1 MADHTVNGTETLQ
14 SGTNNYSQL
23 TIAGTLH
30 LSSDINHAV
39 PTVNADHVTILA
51 GGRLDTTLG
60 GYNESLNHY
69 VNGPVTNNGT
79 IGVLPSLTINGDLDG
94 TGSISIGYIS
104 DIASTTLMLNGAV
117 SAGQTINF
125 EKNLGTLVIGNVQGF
140 QGTIVTSL
148 VSADGRLGNSFGD
161 QIVLK
166 DVPFS
171 SITGYNYVGDSNGG
185 VLNLA
190 QGGTT
195 ISLNLKGDFNNDSF
209 KLSDG
214 PGGNSLDIG
223 VHTGV
228 NTLGVPPGT
237 VCFVSGTL
245 IRTPGGDMP
254 VERLHIGDKVMT
266 AAGEARPIKWIGH
279 RRLSGIGGIE
289 YGENWPVRVMA
300 NAIAPGQPSRDL
312 YLSPGHALCVSVLEE
327 LLIPVGNLLNDS
339 TIAQLPVDT
348 VDYWH
353 VELESH
359 DVLLANNLPV
369 ESYLDVGN
377 RAWFA
382 GKAAARDAISDQSWA
397 RPFVERGPVIDAI
410 RSRLDIL
417 ARRLGWSTTPD
428 MDLHLVV
435 DGVRVDGDA
444 DDELARFLFPASA
457 EKVELRSATF
467 VPERQ
472 GICGD
477 SRRLGVAVTGMTLE
491 DGFRHRVDLSIVDDL
506 LDGLHELQEEQ
517 GQRWR
522 WTKGAVPLA
531 PSLWQDFQSHVSLRV
546 GLLPLHK
553 ERWIAPRVE
562 KLDSLRLGNIFRLR
576 A

>member
-1 MADHTVNGTETLQ
+1 MADHTVSGTETLQ
-14 SGTNNYSQL
+14 NGINNYSQL

-30 LSSDINHAV
+30 LSSDINHGV
-39 PTVNADHVTILA
+39 PTVNADHVTILP
-51 GGRLDTTLG
+51 GGTLNTSLG
-60 GYNESLNHY
+60 AYNESLNHN

-94 TGSISIGYIS
+94 TGAINIGYIS
-104 DIASTTLMLNGAV
+104 DIASTTLTLNGGV
-117 SAGQTINF
+117 SAGQTVSF
-125 EKNLGTLVIGNVQGF
+125 EKNLGTLVIGNVQAF

-148 VSADGRLGNSFGD
+148 ASAYGRLGESFGD
-161 QIVLK
+161 QIVLR
-166 DVPFS
+166 DVPLS

-195 ISLNLKGDFNNDSF
+195 ISLNFKGDFNNDSF
-209 KLSDG
+209 KLSNG
-214 PGGNSLDIG
+214 PSGNGLDIG
-223 VHTGV
+223 VHTGI

-245 IRTPGGDMP
+245 IRTPGGDTP
-254 VERLHIGDKVMT
+254 VERLRIGNMVMT
-266 AAGEARPIKWIGH
+266 AAGEVRPIKWIGH
-279 RRLSGIGGIE
+279 RRLSGIGSIE
-289 YGENWPVRVMA
+289 HAENWPVRVMTDA
-300 NAIAPGQPSRDL
+300 MAPGQPSRDL

-327 LLIPVGNLLNDS
+327 LLISVGNLLNDS
-339 TIAQLPVDT
+339 TVAQSSVDA

-359 DVLLANNLPV
+359 DVLLANDLPV

-382 GKAAARDAISDQSWA
+382 GQSATCGAVSDQHWA
-397 RPFVERGPVIDAI
+397 RPFVEDGPDIDAV
-410 RSRLDIL
+410 RSRLDAR
-417 ARRLGWSTTPD
+417 ARRLGWSTTSD

-435 DGVRVDGDA
+435 DGMRVDGDA

-457 EKVELRSATF
+457 KKVELRSATF

-472 GICGD
+472 RICGD
-477 SRRLGVAVTGMTLE
+477 GRRLGVAVTGLTLE
-491 DGFRHRVDLSIVDDL
+491 DGFRHRIDLSIVDDL
-506 LDGLHELQEEQ
+506 VEGFHELQDEHGE
-517 GQRWR
+517 RWR
-522 WTKGAVPLA
+522 WTRGAVPLA
-531 PSLWQDFQSHVSLRV
+531 HHLWNGFCSHVSLRV
-546 GLLPLHK
+546 GLLPLRA
-553 ERWIAPRVE
+553 ERWVAPPEAIE
-562 KLDSLRLGNIFRLR
+562 KAFSLRNILKLR